1 MRLSPRKDI
10 LVNHRN
16 PSRYPDPCH
25 DGLNR
30 RQHNT
35 TVSGLYIS
43 GKNDYLIVNSGG
55 TAIKTT
61 VTAGGHVEVYS
72 GGRTISSILTVPDTE
87 EVIYSGGTATGTI
100 ATKGAGQTVN
110 TGGVASDTVASN
122 GNQFIFGGSSFNASI
137 QSGGKQTLTSGTAT
151 ANTVTSGGTVTAT
164 GGTTVR
170 DRIQAGGVE
179 NISQNAVASG
189 ATVSGAAAR
198 LNVSSG
204 GRAVNTIVNAGG
216 NIVVGS
222 KGIASGTTISSGGS
236 LVIQGGSITDTMLVP
251 GGQIDIGTLD
261 YKGNTAAKIVGNVLT
276 VTQGKASYTIKLVG
290 DYSQY
295 HAHFSPDGNGKTI
308 ISLDKGAEVCFL
320 ADTMIRT
327 ATGDM
332 PVQDIQIGAEVLAWT
347 PEGEQVRPVVW
358 VGRKHAI
365 VRQGLAPDVAGY
377 PVRICKNAIADGVP
391 SKDLL
396 VTPEHSLFIDG
407 GLIPA
412 RMLVNGRSI
421 IYDTTITS
429 YDYFHI
435 ETDVH
440 SVLTSDGMLTES
452 YLNTGNRDGFT
463 QDGAVV
469 SLSSPVRTWE
479 ADAAAPLT
487 VSRNK
492 VEPVHHALAERAI
505 NLGFDDVRDAR
516 AVVTDPDLHLITPAG
531 KVIRQSRESNGRAIF
546 TLPSN
551 VRSVRLVSRVAK
563 PSDAIGPFVDDR
575 RELGVLVRNITL
587 YTPESTRTIT
597 SHLEETDLSGWAD
610 KENSAI
616 RWTLGD
622 AQLDLGSGAVEHGM
636 SLLAVEIVAGGPYI
650 DQPNTEVSALQA

>member
-1 MRLSPRKDI
+1 M
-10 LVNHRN
+10 NHRT

-25 DGLNR
+25 NGLTR

-43 GKNDYLIVNSGG
+43 GKNDYLVVQSGG
-55 TAIKTT
+55 TAIDTT
-61 VTAGGHVEVYS
+61 VTAGGHLQVYS
-72 GGRTISSILTVPDTE
+72 GGKTISSILTVPDTE

-100 ATKGAGQTVN
+100 ATRGAGQTVN
-110 TGGVASDTVASN
+110 KGGVASSTVASN

-151 ANTVTSGGTVTAT
+151 ANTVTSGGTVVAT

-170 DRIQAGGVE
+170 DRILAGGVE

-204 GRAVNTIVNAGG
+204 GSAVNTIVNAGG
-216 NIVVGS
+216 NIVVGN
-222 KGIASGTTISSGGS
+222 KGTASGTIVSSGGS
-236 LVIQGGSITDTMLVP
+236 LVIQGGSITGTMLVP
-251 GGQIDIGTLD
+251 GGQIDVSTLD
-261 YKGNTAAKIVGNVLT
+261 YQGNTAAKIVGNVLT

-290 DYSQY
+290 DYSKY
-295 HAHFSPDGNGKTI
+295 HAHFSPDRNGKTV

-327 ATGDM
+327 TTGDM
-332 PVQDIQIGAEVLAWT
+332 PVQDIQIGAKVLAWT
-347 PEGEQVRPVVW
+347 PEGEQARPVVW

-421 IYDTTITS
+421 IYDTSITS

-463 QDGAVV
+463 QDNAVV

-487 VSRNK
+487 VSRDK
-492 VEPVHHALAERAI
+492 VEPIHHALAQRAMD
-505 NLGFDDVRDAR
+505 LGLADVRDVR
-516 AVVTDPDLHLITPAG
+516 MIVTDPDLHLITPAG
-531 KVIRQSRESNGRAIF
+531 KMIRQSRESNGRAIF
-546 TLPSN
+546 MLPSN
-551 VRSVRLVSRVAK
+551 VGSVRLVSRTAK
-563 PSDAIGPFVDDR
+563 PSDAIGPYVDDR
-575 RELGVLVRNITL
+575 RDLGVLVGDITL
-587 YTPESTRTIT
+587 YASESTRRIT
-597 SHLEETDLSGWAD
+597 SHLEASELPGWAD
-610 KENSAI
+610 KDNSAI

-622 AQLDLGSGAVEHGM
+622 AELDLGSSPVPHGM

-650 DQPNTEVSALQA
+650 DQQTTEVSVLQA